1 MKIKCEFCGAML
13 DDTQERCPACGAPN
27 KNVRRSS
34 GDQPLTVAE
43 LKQWYQSKG
52 LPDESVTRFFIGKD
66 VREPRAFGIYY
77 EESTGNFVVY
87 KNKASGERVVRYRG
101 TDEAYAVNELFQRL
115 KEEII
120 QQKMLN
126 VQKSQAALS
135 GAKTAE
141 KAKTSQAGERAKGC
155 LGNFLAL
162 LTIGGIIT
170 VCFFVFLV
178 VLGLFLT
185 RNDPSTGYYTYS
197 NTDYYYSSTD
207 YGGLNWFRYSSSD
220 GEWEGPLTLDA
231 VPDELETRKQSK
243 AYYLQEKWDPA
254 LQCSD
259 FLDSTFAKDIQMGAR
274 TESGYYRCDSG
285 FYYHLTGIYDDDWYY
300 YSDDTWQSLD
310 YGSLPESLQRPSTAR
325 DFYYTPTWDAET
337 QLTDFED
344 SDAYREAVQN
354 ASGETQ
360 SDSDS
365 DFNWDSNDSW
375 DSGDTDWDSDW

>member
-34 GDQPLTVAE
+34 GDQPLTIEE

-77 EESTGNFVVY
+77 EEATGNYVVY
-87 KNKASGERVVRYRG
+87 KNKASGERAVRYRG
-101 TDEAYAVNELFQRL
+101 TDQAYAVNELFQRL

-120 QQKMLN
+120 QQKMHN
-126 VQKSQAALS
+126 VEKHQAALS
-135 GAKTAE
+135 DTKAAKSSDAS
-141 KAKTSQAGERAKGC
+141 KTGERAKGC

-170 VCFFVFLV
+170 LCFFAFLV

-197 NTDYYYSSTD
+197 NASFYYSSTD
-207 YGGLNWFRYSSSD
+207 YSGLNWFRYSSAD
-220 GEWEGPLTLDA
+220 REWEGPLTLDA
-231 VPDELETRKQSK
+231 VPDELETRKESK
-243 AYYLQEKWDPA
+243 PYYLQEKWDPT
-254 LQCSD
+254 LPCSN
-259 FLDSTFAKDIQMGAR
+259 FLDSVCAKDIQMGSR
-274 TESGYYRCDSG
+274 TESGYYHCDSA
-285 FYYHLTGIYDDDWYY
+285 FYYHLTGVYDDDWYY
-300 YSDDTWQSLD
+300 YDDDTWQSID
-310 YGSLPESLQRPSTAR
+310 YAALPESLQRPSLAQ
-325 DFYYTPTWDAET
+325 DFYYTPVWDSET

-344 SDAYREAVQN
+344 SPLYQT
-354 ASGETQ
+354 ETQ
-360 SDSDS
+360 TEEGRTDSDS
-365 DFNWDSNDSW
+365 DFNWDSDDSW